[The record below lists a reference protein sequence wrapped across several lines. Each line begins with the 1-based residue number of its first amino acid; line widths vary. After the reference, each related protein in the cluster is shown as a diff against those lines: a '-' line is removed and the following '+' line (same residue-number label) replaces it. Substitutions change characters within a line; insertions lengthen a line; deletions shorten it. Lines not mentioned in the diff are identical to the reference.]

1 MRISSIVVFFFLLTG
16 CSNAHKDT
24 FTLKAKSPDKIW
36 SLSGKVSV
44 KYNSGAFTSRFRWKQ
59 DHHSSE
65 ILFKNSFGQYVK
77 VTIKE
82 GLFVLENS
90 KGSTIK
96 NDSLKSLM
104 IEELGWFFPLE
115 SLSSWI
121 GGLISANEKLRNHAA
136 YKEVFSGHEEWKMVI
151 EEFVPSSNLPRKLRF
166 ASDEAEI
173 KLIIKE
179 WGLEN
184 GKID

>member
-1 MRISSIVVFFFLLTG
+1 MRISSIMVFLFLLTG
-16 CSNAHKDT
+16 CSNAQKDT
-24 FTLKAKSPDKIW
+24 FTLIPKSPDRIW
-36 SLSGKVSV
+36 SLAGKVSV
-44 KYNSGAFTSRFRWKQ
+44 KYNSGAFSSRFRWEQ
-59 DHHSSE
+59 DRYSSK

-77 VTIKE
+77 VTMKK

-90 KGSTIK
+90 QGSTIK

-104 IEELGWFFPLE
+104 IEELGWFFPLD

-121 GGLISANEKLRNHAA
+121 GKLISTNRKLRNYATSKNA
-136 YKEVFSGHEEWKMVI
+136 FSEHKQWRMVI
-151 EEFVPSSNLPRKLRF
+151 EEFVPRSNLPRKLKF
-166 ASDEAEI
+166 SSDEAEI

-179 WGLEN
+179 WELEN

>member
-24 FTLKAKSPDKIW
+24 HTLTANSPDKIW
-36 SLSGKVSV
+36 SLKGKVSV
-44 KYNSGAFTSRFRWKQ
+44 KYNSGAFASRFRWKQ
-59 DHHSSE
+59 DRYVSE

-77 VTIKE
+77 VTIKK

-90 KGSTIK
+90 QGSTIK

-104 IEELGWFFPLE
+104 IEELGWFFPLD

-121 GGLISANEKLRNHAA
+121 GRLMSTNEKLRNPAA
-136 YKEVFSGHEEWKMVI
+136 YKEAFPGHKQWKMVI

-179 WGLEN
+179 WELEN

>member
-1 MRISSIVVFFFLLTG
+1 MRISSIVAFFFLLTG

-24 FTLKAKSPDKIW
+24 FTLTAKSPDKIW
-36 SLSGKVSV
+36 SLAGKVSV

-59 DHHSSE
+59 DRHSSE

-77 VTIKE
+77 VTIKK

-104 IEELGWFFPLE
+104 IEELGWFFPLD

-121 GGLISANEKLRNHAA
+121 GRLISTNEKLRNHSA
-136 YKEVFSGHEEWKMVI
+136 YKEVFSGHKEWKMVI

>member
-1 MRISSIVVFFFLLTG
+1 MRISPIMMFLFLLTG

-24 FTLKAKSPDKIW
+24 FTLIPKSPDRIW
-36 SLSGKVSV
+36 SLAGKVSV
-44 KYNSGAFTSRFRWKQ
+44 KYNSGAFSSRFRWEQ
-59 DHHSSE
+59 DRYSSK

-77 VTIKE
+77 VTMKK

-90 KGSTIK
+90 QGSTIK
-96 NDSLKSLM
+96 NDSLESLM
-104 IEELGWFFPLE
+104 IEELGWFFPLD

-121 GGLISANEKLRNHAA
+121 GRLVSTDKKLRNYATSKDA
-136 YKEVFSGHEEWKMVI
+136 FSEHKQWNMMI
-151 EEFVPSSNLPRKLRF
+151 EEFVPNSNLPRKLKF
-166 ASDEAEI
+166 SSDEAEI

-179 WGLEN
+179 WELEN

>member
-1 MRISSIVVFFFLLTG
+1 MRISSIVAFFFLLTG

-24 FTLKAKSPDKIW
+24 FTSTVKSPDKIW
-36 SLSGKVSV
+36 SLAGKVSV

-77 VTIKE
+77 VTIKK

-104 IEELGWFFPLE
+104 IEELGWFFPLD

-121 GGLISANEKLRNHAA
+121 GRLISTNKNLRNYATSRDA
-136 YKEVFSGHEEWKMVI
+136 FSEHKQWRMVI
-151 EEFVPSSNLPRKLRF
+151 EEFVPSSNLPRKLKF
-166 ASDEAEI
+166 SSDEAEI

-179 WGLEN
+179 WELEN